1 MNDNILK
8 TNSVVIVLVNDE
20 RYGGSTYWFIDP
32 ADASDVDY
40 RAISYIPL
48 NRDTQLPGGFTNIF
62 LHEVGGHAI
71 GKLGDEWSAE
81 QLFTIEAKTLITNY
95 KNNKLYCYN
104 LGLPTNA
111 AMVSNYPE
119 FTWNFFQYVKG
130 SIDSYSG
137 VLKPADGGYGCISD
151 TEKKAFVSH
160 CEEESCMINN
170 VPYFNVA
177 SRYAI
182 VQWLLFRLNV
192 YEYSPQ
198 GMTGLVNYFF
208 EHDQYELP
216 ADYTVSDRP
225 PLPMPAQVK

>member
-1 MNDNILK
+1 M
-8 TNSVVIVLVNDE
+8 SVE
-20 RYGGSTYWFIDP
+20 ARYS
-32 ADASDVDY
+32 
-40 RAISYIPL
+40 
-48 NRDTQLPGGFTNIF
+48 
-62 LHEVGGHAI
+62 E
-71 GKLGDEWSAE
+71 
-81 QLFTIEAKTLITNY
+81 
-95 KNNKLYCYN
+95 
-104 LGLPTNA
+104 
-111 AMVSNYPE
+111 
-119 FTWNFFQYVKG
+119 
-130 SIDSYSG
+130 
-137 VLKPADGGYGCISD
+137 VLKPADGGYGCVSD
-151 TEKKAFVSH
+151 IANKAFVSH